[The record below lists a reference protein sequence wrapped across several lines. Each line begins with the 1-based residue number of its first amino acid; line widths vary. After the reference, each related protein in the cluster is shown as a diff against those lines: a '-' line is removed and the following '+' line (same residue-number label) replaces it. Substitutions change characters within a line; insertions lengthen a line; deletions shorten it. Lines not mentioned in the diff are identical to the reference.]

1 MLKIIE
7 NFLTIEG
14 FSIVKKINIEFFKKP
29 FEIFEIPDHRKK
41 ITNILNEHKYL
52 DEYLYNYSCYGLRWL
67 NIVIEPVNSLL
78 LTSNLS
84 ILQYDEDEYLLLLA
98 NINETSGELSIKAK
112 VYQDIQSIYQNI
124 ADDLELVNS
133 NYLINKF
140 FNK

>member
-14 FSIVKKINIEFFKKP
+14 FSIVKKINVEFSKKP
-29 FEIFEIPDHRKK
+29 FEIFKIPDHRKK

-84 ILQYDEDEYLLLLA
+84 ILQYDEDEYILLIA
-98 NINETSGELSIKAK
+98 NIDEVTDEVSIKAK
-112 VYQDIQSIYQNI
+112 SYQNVQDIYLKFS
-124 ADDLELVNS
+124 DDLERLNY